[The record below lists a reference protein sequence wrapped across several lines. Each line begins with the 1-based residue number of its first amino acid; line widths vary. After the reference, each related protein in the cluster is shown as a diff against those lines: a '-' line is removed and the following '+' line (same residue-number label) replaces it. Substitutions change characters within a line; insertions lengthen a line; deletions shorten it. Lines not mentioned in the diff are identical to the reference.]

1 MAKKEKKKGMFKRF
15 SESARR
21 NTLDFCDEVA
31 MGKDYQNL
39 YDLNKALK
47 KCDGDHLMIGVVGI
61 SAGLLL
67 WVMTVLFPFILS
79 GTFKMGA
86 GGWIGF
92 VLLASGIAYYMGA
105 YRLLHP
111 LYASVNREKDDRIQ
125 EILEEREDNDTD
137 GETKENA
144 DTDA

>member
-15 SESARR
+15 TESAQR

-31 MGKDYQNL
+31 IGKDYQNL
-39 YDLNKALK
+39 YDLNKALR
-47 KCDGDHLMIGVVGI
+47 KCDGDHLTIGVVGL

-67 WVMTVLFPFILS
+67 WVMTVIFPFILRGS
-79 GTFKMGA
+79 FRMGT

-92 VLLASGIAYYMGA
+92 ILIASGIAYYMGA

-125 EILEEREDNDTD
+125 EILEEREGDYSNGVTEEGTD
-137 GETKENA
+137 PVT
-144 DTDA
+144 